1 MGRGALVR
9 ALQGRRGRTSV
20 VRDVETEALK
30 ATWSSFQRPAGDWRG
45 THSLRRVL
53 AANRAWEREHG
64 PVEPSEFL
72 ETILP
77 GLTYVPLRT
86 LVRATGLSKTA
97 CGAIRSG
104 KKVPHPRHWRTL
116 RELSA
121 QG

>member
-1 MGRGALVR
+1 MPRSR
-9 ALQGRRGRTSV
+9 AKGTPRGRTSV
-20 VRDVETEALK
+20 VRDFEREAPE
-30 ATWSSFQRPAGDWRG
+30 ATWSTFQRPAGDWRG

-64 PVEPSEFL
+64 PTEPSEFL

-86 LVRATGLSKTA
+86 LVMATGLSKTA